1 MDLKGLPYSLKG
13 RARRKPVARFAEL
26 TANYD
31 QESGVFIERFI
42 HTPDSRSP

>member
-1 MDLKGLPYSLKG
+1 MELKGLPYSLKG

-31 QESGVFIERFI
+31 KASGVFIERCI
-42 HTPDSRSP
+42 HTPDALSP